1 MADNKITER
10 QESCQLIK
18 WLKRMV
24 GDDVDISVIGNW
36 IFRGRLSRVEDNLAY
51 LNGVTIFPPGDLCN
65 TIPIGSLVVNLE
77 VVTFVGQQP

>member
-1 MADNKITER
+1 MADKKTIDR

-18 WLKRMV
+18 WLRRMV

-51 LNGVTIFPPGDLCN
+51 LNGVTIFPPGDLGA
-65 TIPIGSLVVNLE
+65 TILMGSLVVNLE
-77 VVTFVGQQP
+77 VVTFVGQQQ